1 MLPNVFEVSIYGN
14 LTPFEKNPLLSLAR
28 VRIFYKGLNRNRT
41 FITDEFAEKLIT
53 SLPYTPVSGIWEEND
68 FSDHGE
74 SREEGRIYGL
84 VPESPNGAW
93 EKHLDKDGVER
104 EYYCCDVVLFTT
116 RYADAAKIVG
126 KPQSMELWQK
136 SIKGEWVIQGGVKC
150 FKYSDGCFIGLQV
163 LGDTVEPCFEG
174 AAFFSYAESLKEM
187 INILEK
193 YSLNGGKTKM
203 ELNFKLSDRE
213 KRNAIFA
220 LLNPNFNNEGG
231 WEINYEIC
239 EIYDEYALVY
249 NGEYFRQYYTKND
262 ETDSLELGNI
272 EKTFVMDISEA
283 EYTALKAL
291 RSANGGVFTEI
302 DSKYQSLVDDNSTL
316 QGEKT
321 DLENSVATLT
331 EQVGSL
337 QETINSGAD
346 TISGLNSKIEE
357 LNATA
362 ATQQEAFTALEEEV
376 TSLREFKADAEKAEK
391 LAEIAKYSM
400 LEEEVIKQFTE
411 AVEEGN
417 YTLTSLQDAL
427 KVAYVNANAQSI
439 FTNVNQPA
447 NHFIPKTGTQSPEL
461 SGAARLISNRR
472 NNGGN

>member
-1 MLPNVFEVSIYGN
+1 
-14 LTPFEKNPLLSLAR
+14 
-28 VRIFYKGLNRNRT
+28 
-41 FITDEFAEKLIT
+41 
-53 SLPYTPVSGIWEEND
+53 
-68 FSDHGE
+68 
-74 SREEGRIYGL
+74 
-84 VPESPNGAW
+84 
-93 EKHLDKDGVER
+93 
-104 EYYCCDVVLFTT
+104 
-116 RYADAAKIVG
+116 
-126 KPQSMELWQK
+126 
-136 SIKGEWVIQGGVKC
+136 
-150 FKYSDGCFIGLQV
+150 
-163 LGDTVEPCFEG
+163 
-174 AAFFSYAESLKEM
+174 
-187 INILEK
+187 
-193 YSLNGGKTKM
+193 M

-220 LLNPNFNNEGG
+220 LLNPNFNDEGG

-239 EIYDEYALVY
+239 EIYDEYALIY

-262 ETDSLELGNI
+262 ETDSLELGNT

-302 DSKYQSLVDDNSTL
+302 DSKYQSLVDNNSTL

-331 EQVGSL
+331 EQVDSL
-337 QETINSGAD
+337 QETVNSGAD

-411 AVEEGN
+411 AVEQGN
-417 YTLTSLQDAL
+417 YTLASLQDAL

-447 NHFIPKTGTQSPEL
+447 IHFIPKTGIQSPEL
-461 SGAARLISNRR
+461 SGAARLVNNHK
-472 NNGGN
+472 NNGGK